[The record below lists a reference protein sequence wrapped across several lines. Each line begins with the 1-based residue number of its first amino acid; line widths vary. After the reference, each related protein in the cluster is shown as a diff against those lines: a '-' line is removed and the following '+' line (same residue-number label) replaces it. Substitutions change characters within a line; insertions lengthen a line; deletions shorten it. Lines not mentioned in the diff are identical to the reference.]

1 MIIISF
7 TMKRKTRQVQ
17 KKIVDLSKLFK
28 KLEVYSTADLK
39 TEFSQIIISC
49 SYQKKRETGSLS

>member
-1 MIIISF
+1 
-7 TMKRKTRQVQ
+7 MKRKTRQVQ

-39 TEFSQIIISC
+39 TDFSQIIISC